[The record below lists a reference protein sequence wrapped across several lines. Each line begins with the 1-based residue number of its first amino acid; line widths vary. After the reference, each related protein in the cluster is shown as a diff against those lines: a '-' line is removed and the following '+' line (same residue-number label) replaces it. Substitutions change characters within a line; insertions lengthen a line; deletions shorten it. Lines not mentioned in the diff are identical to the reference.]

1 MKFPSPRGDAYS
13 GAMSSKGSLTSD
25 VVIVGGGPAGAAV
38 ALALARRGLS
48 PIVLES
54 ESGPRLKV
62 GECLPPNINPIL
74 DHFGLTERLRREN
87 LASHGNRFVWGSDSI
102 EERNFIFGTAGDG
115 WRLDRQAFE
124 EELMRAAVEQGVR
137 WRVGRRLVTCS
148 RDKHGRLKLTVEGP
162 EGIESYQAIFVIDAT
177 GRKAQLARSLGARR
191 VVYDR
196 LIGVASYF
204 PGLSGKEAE
213 DSFTLVEAVASGWW
227 YSSRLPGGKLIAVY
241 MSDGD
246 LLDGA
251 DGWRALLNETR
262 YTAQRACKYGG
273 GLPTPPRALAAHTVR
288 LTTVAGDGWLAVGD
302 SAVAFDPLAS
312 HGISMA
318 MGSGFHAAS
327 AIVDYLKGRH
337 DALRVYERLVDG
349 AFAHYLLMRH
359 DAYLREQRWP
369 HELFWRR
376 RHAPDFSQDYRIR
389 HDLHVNPG
397 NHVNPV
403 N

>member
-1 MKFPSPRGDAYS
+1 MP
-13 GAMSSKGSLTSD
+13 D

-38 ALALARRGLS
+38 ALALARSGVS

-54 ESGPRLKV
+54 QSSPRLKV
-62 GECLPPNINPIL
+62 GECLPPNINPLL
-74 DHFGLTERLRREN
+74 DHFGLTERLRERGN
-87 LASHGNRFVWGSDSI
+87 LTSPGNQFVWGSDSL

-124 EELMRAAVEQGVR
+124 EELMCAAVEEGAR
-137 WRVGRRLVTCS
+137 WRSGRRLVTCS
-148 RDKHGRLKLTVEGP
+148 REKPGRLKLLVKGPDGVET
-162 EGIESYQAIFVIDAT
+162 YRADFVVDAT

-196 LIGVASYF
+196 LIGIASYF
-204 PGLSGKEAE
+204 PGLTGKETPSEE
-213 DSFTLVEAVASGWW
+213 DSFTLVEAVDSGWW
-227 YSSRLPGGKLIAVY
+227 YSSRLPDGKLIAVY

-246 LLDGA
+246 LLDHKGSIVPRQA
-251 DGWRALLNETR
+251 DGWLALLNQAK
-262 YTAQRACKYGG
+262 YTCRRTCRYGG
-273 GLPTPPRALAAHTVR
+273 GLPTPPRILAAHTVR
-288 LTTVAGDGWLAVGD
+288 LTTVGGNGWLAVGD
-302 SAVAFDPLAS
+302 SAAGFDPLAS

-327 AIVDYLKGRH
+327 AIVDYLNGRH
-337 DALRVYERLVDG
+337 DALRAYERLIDR

-359 DAYLREQRWP
+359 DAYSREQRWS
-369 HELFWRR
+369 HEPFWHR
-376 RHAPDFSQDYRIR
+376 RHAPAFSQD
-389 HDLHVNPG
+389 